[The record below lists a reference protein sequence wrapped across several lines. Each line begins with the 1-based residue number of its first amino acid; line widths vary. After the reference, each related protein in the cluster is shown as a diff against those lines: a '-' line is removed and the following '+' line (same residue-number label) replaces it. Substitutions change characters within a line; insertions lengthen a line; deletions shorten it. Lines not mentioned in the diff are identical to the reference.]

1 MSKISKSIVIS
12 EFLWLLFFAV
22 VFLKFDYTRTTL
34 AVVNAIVWLCIVL
47 VFSIIILQFLTRQAF
62 TKVRG
67 ILLVLIF
74 LIIDQVIKALLYFA
88 PSEISIP
95 VIPNILSILVILNK
109 YQTLVLQAAD
119 KFASPYIVA
128 CAKLMLLPFF
138 LLLLYLLSKS
148 KNRFNFKTPIGYAG
162 VTLISSAILSTVLDS
177 LIYKGTPDYFYLIP
191 LYSSVD
197 LKDVFAFLGAGCILS
212 IISTNEKNSKKNFRQ
227 RFMYGLCD
235 FEVIDD
241 DIAQWHESTECACE
255 LHEYLGLTEEEYSL
269 FVRSSDEL
277 ENRLLSQRQEQRFRI
292 YQLDV
297 SLYKVI
303 PFAFVGIKELQKAG
317 HEYPPAAQYRL
328 IHDGM
333 LHCEETASDTGRL
346 TRIAELFG
354 DALPKDYRGRS
365 VAPSDVI
372 ELYDDTGRRYF
383 YRDTDGFCPVKFSP
397 MLAKK

>member
-1 MSKISKSIVIS
+1 MAQLQQTVASSTVQILMAATGIVT
-12 EFLWLLFFAV
+12 LLVYFTIFYSFIVFAV
-22 VFLKFDYTRTTL
+22 LLMMMVITCSALVINFSLLNYRKKELESKQAVDSMVTEIVNNMMQIRTMHLTTYFARAYNSLFKNYMIDYKRAERKYMDYASAFSVVFDFTPP
-34 AVVNAIVWLCIVL
+34 
-47 VFSIIILQFLTRQAF
+47 IILLSMLLLLQFLTRQAF

-128 CAKLMLLPFF
+128 CAKLLLLPFF

-212 IISTNEKNSKKNFRQ
+212 IISTNEKNMQKKTTN
-227 RFMYGLCD
+227 M
-235 FEVIDD
+235 E
-241 DIAQWHESTECACE
+241 
-255 LHEYLGLTEEEYSL
+255 
-269 FVRSSDEL
+269 
-277 ENRLLSQRQEQRFRI
+277 
-292 YQLDV
+292 
-297 SLYKVI
+297 
-303 PFAFVGIKELQKAG
+303 
-317 HEYPPAAQYRL
+317 
-328 IHDGM
+328 
-333 LHCEETASDTGRL
+333 
-346 TRIAELFG
+346 
-354 DALPKDYRGRS
+354 
-365 VAPSDVI
+365 
-372 ELYDDTGRRYF
+372 
-383 YRDTDGFCPVKFSP
+383 
-397 MLAKK
+397 AK

>member
-128 CAKLMLLPFF
+128 CAKLLLLPFF

-148 KNRFNFKTPIGYAG
+148 KNRFNFKTPRRRCSHICFGWYCRTWDKSPA
-162 VTLISSAILSTVLDS
+162 
-177 LIYKGTPDYFYLIP
+177 
-191 LYSSVD
+191 
-197 LKDVFAFLGAGCILS
+197 
-212 IISTNEKNSKKNFRQ
+212 
-227 RFMYGLCD
+227 
-235 FEVIDD
+235 
-241 DIAQWHESTECACE
+241 
-255 LHEYLGLTEEEYSL
+255 
-269 FVRSSDEL
+269 
-277 ENRLLSQRQEQRFRI
+277 QRQPSLLLESVFSAAALSGCSAFRYLHSALDCAIFCCYDRNGYLCLGSFPCQRSGPLSF
-292 YQLDV
+292 
-297 SLYKVI
+297 
-303 PFAFVGIKELQKAG
+303 FATHA
-317 HEYPPAAQYRL
+317 
-328 IHDGM
+328 D
-333 LHCEETASDTGRL
+333 
-346 TRIAELFG
+346 LF
-354 DALPKDYRGRS
+354 S
-365 VAPSDVI
+365 
-372 ELYDDTGRRYF
+372 
-383 YRDTDGFCPVKFSP
+383 
-397 MLAKK
+397 

>member
-128 CAKLMLLPFF
+128 CAKLLLLPFF

-148 KNRFNFKTPIGYAG
+148 KNRFNFKTP
-162 VTLISSAILSTVLDS
+162 S
-177 LIYKGTPDYFYLIP
+177 LI
-191 LYSSVD
+191 
-197 LKDVFAFLGAGCILS
+197 
-212 IISTNEKNSKKNFRQ
+212 
-227 RFMYGLCD
+227 
-235 FEVIDD
+235 
-241 DIAQWHESTECACE
+241 
-255 LHEYLGLTEEEYSL
+255 
-269 FVRSSDEL
+269 
-277 ENRLLSQRQEQRFRI
+277 RLL
-292 YQLDV
+292 
-297 SLYKVI
+297 
-303 PFAFVGIKELQKAG
+303 P
-317 HEYPPAAQYRL
+317 RL
-328 IHDGM
+328 
-333 LHCEETASDTGRL
+333 
-346 TRIAELFG
+346 
-354 DALPKDYRGRS
+354 
-365 VAPSDVI
+365 
-372 ELYDDTGRRYF
+372 
-383 YRDTDGFCPVKFSP
+383 
-397 MLAKK
+397 LAKENVFKSHFKYFGKCCCVQI

>member
-22 VFLKFDYTRTTL
+22 AFLKFDYTRTKL

-128 CAKLMLLPFF
+128 CAKLLLLPFF

-197 LKDVFAFLGAGCILS
+197 LKDVFAFLGAVAFVN
-212 IISTNEKNSKKNFRQ
+212 ISTNEKNMQKKTTN
-227 RFMYGLCD
+227 M
-235 FEVIDD
+235 E
-241 DIAQWHESTECACE
+241 
-255 LHEYLGLTEEEYSL
+255 
-269 FVRSSDEL
+269 
-277 ENRLLSQRQEQRFRI
+277 
-292 YQLDV
+292 
-297 SLYKVI
+297 
-303 PFAFVGIKELQKAG
+303 
-317 HEYPPAAQYRL
+317 
-328 IHDGM
+328 
-333 LHCEETASDTGRL
+333 
-346 TRIAELFG
+346 
-354 DALPKDYRGRS
+354 
-365 VAPSDVI
+365 
-372 ELYDDTGRRYF
+372 
-383 YRDTDGFCPVKFSP
+383 
-397 MLAKK
+397 AK